1 MNFQRRKFLR
11 LLLLGGGTFLLG
23 LLGKFF
29 SPVSSLFS
37 GSKSRREKDFKNF
50 KVIEEKDKLIFIDK
64 TGEEILILDR
74 GVIEKQ

>member
-1 MNFQRRKFLR
+1 MHIERRKFLR
-11 LLLLGGGTFLLG
+11 LLLLGGGAFLIG

-29 SPVSSLFS
+29 SPVSNLFS

-50 KVIEEKDKLIFIDK
+50 KVVEEKDKLIFIDK

-74 GVIEKQ
+74 GVIERQ